1 MTDKASGTLYVVA
14 TPIGN
19 LRDITLRALDVLGSA
34 AVIAAEDTRHTR
46 QLMSAHNIKA
56 GGRLVSLNADA
67 ERGRVPELVE
77 RLLAGDD
84 VAVASS
90 AGTPG
95 SSDPGGALVAAA
107 RARGVPVRP
116 VPGASAAIAAFSTCG
131 APGSYFVFDGF
142 LPRTAAKR
150 EARLKKIAAE
160 TRPIVL
166 FESPLRIKGT
176 LEDLYRACGDREVS
190 IHREMTKIHEESF
203 RVRLRD
209 VSENT
214 ITLTEK
220 GEYTIVVMPA
230 ETQPAVLE
238 DDEEKSESVAVAL
251 RTLMR
256 RGLSTRDA
264 AEALA
269 EILGLPRNAV
279 YRVAKN
285 LNSD

>member
-1 MTDKASGTLYVVA
+1 MTDKNSGTLYVVA

-19 LRDITLRALDVLGSA
+19 LRDITLRALDVLGA
-34 AVIAAEDTRHTR
+34 VAVIAAEDTRHTR
-46 QLMSAHNIKA
+46 QLLSAHNIKA

-67 ERGRVPELVE
+67 ERRRVPELVE
-77 RLLAGDD
+77 RLAGGDD
-84 VAVASS
+84 VAVVSN

-95 SSDPGGALVAAA
+95 SSDPGGALVSAA
-107 RARGVPVRP
+107 RARGIPVRP

-160 TRPIVL
+160 TRPVVL
-166 FESPLRIKGT
+166 FESPLRVRGT

-190 IHREMTKIHEESF
+190 LHREMTKIHEESS
-203 RVRLRD
+203 RIRLRD
-209 VSENT
+209 VVEN
-214 ITLTEK
+214 LVVVTEK

-230 ETQPAVLE
+230 ESESAVIE
-238 DDEEKSESVAVAL
+238 DDDAKSESVAEAVRAL
-251 RTLMR
+251 MH
-256 RGLSTRDA
+256 RGLSARDA
-264 AEALA
+264 AEAAA